1 MNITREQVLKDLE
14 NQKKLIDLYNFE
26 MSKSNRVDLIPDP
39 REAKKFIVRSQDI
52 PMAPKKA
59 KKESTADYEK
69 RLDEWKLNNQ
79 DVLIKY
85 YESEKETLR
94 KNLRDIVGNDQQ
106 INDVM
111 TTINDE
117 DLYFINRYWKRFV
130 KSIEDNF
137 TSISLNDLVNVIQQM
152 IDIIKAEPNKNDAL
166 KNLNIIGEVEKY
178 SNISDY
184 IQSTKTPIVPDTSDT
199 FKIPEEYKDIFT
211 KSGRLKSALEMRTQ
225 MLKENARLNRE
236 KRERAIKEKADYK
249 QAQRDDEKLRELQK
263 DIYDEENKLLQE
275 IDEADYYNLL
285 TKEEE
290 AKLKEEEA
298 KLKEADMK
306 IREER
311 RLAYEK
317 LSEEE
322 KRKIREEKKRILRE
336 KLKERL
342 AEKEK
347 GLRPPI
353 EVKPEEITPEEA
365 VSSLENQEEGLRF
378 EEPLFSIDEV
388 NNMIM
393 KGEYTKDKSL
403 NKLIVEN
410 KKNNQIFQDVY
421 NDLLEENKY
430 DEEAL
435 KILKNNKIS
444 KENYIKYYGPR
455 IASYKNQLMLQ
466 DKTLKQEDVNKITRP
481 IFGVGLN
488 RKKLQP
494 IVFGR
499 YLIDEDKLN
508 NRNLLHI
515 FHNSGNNVKYF
526 RATYISEDMKDL
538 INYILRKKSFN
549 HNLYKLLSEEEKDLM
564 KELLDKSK
572 LGEQLNIKLGSSK
585 HDDAKNRYHE
595 LKKEY
600 MIISSEIDQGNDNPK
615 LQKDLNKIIKE
626 LKQLITHLSK
636 VGEISKRDATNL
648 ILSL

>member
-378 EEPLFSIDEV
+378 AEPLFSIDEV

-403 NKLIVEN
+403 NKLIAEN

-499 YLIDEDKLN
+499 YIID
-508 NRNLLHI
+508 
-515 FHNSGNNVKYF
+515 
-526 RATYISEDMKDL
+526 
-538 INYILRKKSFN
+538 
-549 HNLYKLLSEEEKDLM
+549 
-564 KELLDKSK
+564 
-572 LGEQLNIKLGSSK
+572 
-585 HDDAKNRYHE
+585 
-595 LKKEY
+595 
-600 MIISSEIDQGNDNPK
+600 
-615 LQKDLNKIIKE
+615 
-626 LKQLITHLSK
+626 
-636 VGEISKRDATNL
+636 
-648 ILSL
+648 

>member
-85 YESEKETLR
+85 YESEKDTLR
-94 KNLRDIVGNDQQ
+94 KNLKEIVGNDQQ

-137 TSISLNDLVNVIQQM
+137 TSISLNDLINVIQKM

-166 KNLNIIGEVEKY
+166 KNLNIVGEVGKY
-178 SNISDY
+178 SNISEY
-184 IQSTKTPIVPDTSDT
+184 IQSTKVPVVPDTSDT

-211 KSGRLKSALEMRTQ
+211 KEGNLKDAMRMRSE

-236 KRERAIKEKADYK
+236 KRERRRKEKDDYK
-249 QAQRDDEKLRELQK
+249 QAQREKSKLEQAQKELRELQK
-263 DIYDEENKLLQE
+263 DIYDEENNLMQE
-275 IDEADYYNLL
+275 ENYYNELI
-285 TKEEE
+285 KEEE
-290 AKLKEEEA
+290 
-298 KLKEADMK
+298 
-306 IREER
+306 
-311 RLAYEK
+311 
-317 LSEEE
+317 
-322 KRKIREEKKRILRE
+322 E

-378 EEPLFSIDEV
+378 ADPLFSIDEV
-388 NNMIM
+388 NNMII

-403 NKLIVEN
+403 IKLIAEN
-410 KKNNQIFQDVY
+410 KENDKIFKDVY
-421 NDLLEENKY
+421 TDLLKENNH

-435 KILKNNKIS
+435 KILKNNQIS

-455 IASYKNQLMLQ
+455 IVSYKNQLMHQ
-466 DKTLKQEDVNKITRP
+466 DKTLKKEDVNKITRP

-549 HNLYKLLSEEEKDLM
+549 YNLFKLLSEEEKDMM

>member
-322 KRKIREEKKRILRE
+322 KRKIREEKKRIDR
-336 KLKERL
+336 
-342 AEKEK
+342 
-347 GLRPPI
+347 
-353 EVKPEEITPEEA
+353 
-365 VSSLENQEEGLRF
+365 
-378 EEPLFSIDEV
+378 
-388 NNMIM
+388 
-393 KGEYTKDKSL
+393 KS
-403 NKLIVEN
+403 V
-410 KKNNQIFQDVY
+410 V
-421 NDLLEENKY
+421 
-430 DEEAL
+430 
-435 KILKNNKIS
+435 
-444 KENYIKYYGPR
+444 
-455 IASYKNQLMLQ
+455 
-466 DKTLKQEDVNKITRP
+466 
-481 IFGVGLN
+481 
-488 RKKLQP
+488 
-494 IVFGR
+494 
-499 YLIDEDKLN
+499 
-508 NRNLLHI
+508 
-515 FHNSGNNVKYF
+515 
-526 RATYISEDMKDL
+526 
-538 INYILRKKSFN
+538 
-549 HNLYKLLSEEEKDLM
+549 
-564 KELLDKSK
+564 
-572 LGEQLNIKLGSSK
+572 
-585 HDDAKNRYHE
+585 
-595 LKKEY
+595 
-600 MIISSEIDQGNDNPK
+600 
-615 LQKDLNKIIKE
+615 
-626 LKQLITHLSK
+626 
-636 VGEISKRDATNL
+636 
-648 ILSL
+648 

>member
-1 MNITREQVLKDLE
+1 
-14 NQKKLIDLYNFE
+14 
-26 MSKSNRVDLIPDP
+26 
-39 REAKKFIVRSQDI
+39 
-52 PMAPKKA
+52 
-59 KKESTADYEK
+59 
-69 RLDEWKLNNQ
+69 
-79 DVLIKY
+79 
-85 YESEKETLR
+85 
-94 KNLRDIVGNDQQ
+94 
-106 INDVM
+106 
-111 TTINDE
+111 
-117 DLYFINRYWKRFV
+117 
-130 KSIEDNF
+130 
-137 TSISLNDLVNVIQQM
+137 M
-152 IDIIKAEPNKNDAL
+152 IDIIKTEPNKNDAL
-166 KNLNIIGEVEKY
+166 KNLNIVGEVGKY
-178 SNISDY
+178 SNISEY
-184 IQSTKTPIVPDTSDT
+184 IQSTKVPVVPDTSDT

-211 KSGRLKSALEMRTQ
+211 KEGNLKDAMRMRSE

-236 KRERAIKEKADYK
+236 KRERRRKEKDDYK
-249 QAQRDDEKLRELQK
+249 QAQREKSKLEQAQKELRELQK
-263 DIYDEENKLLQE
+263 DIYDEENNLMQE
-275 IDEADYYNLL
+275 ENYYNELI
-285 TKEEE
+285 KEEE
-290 AKLKEEEA
+290 
-298 KLKEADMK
+298 
-306 IREER
+306 
-311 RLAYEK
+311 
-317 LSEEE
+317 
-322 KRKIREEKKRILRE
+322 E

-365 VSSLENQEEGLRF
+365 VSSLAEKEKGLRF
-378 EEPLFSIDEV
+378 ADPQFSIDEV

-393 KGEYTKDKSL
+393 NGEYTKDKAL
-403 NKLIVEN
+403 NKLIAEN

-421 NDLLEENKY
+421 TDLLDENKY

-435 KILKNNKIS
+435 KILKNNQIS

-455 IASYKNQLMLQ
+455 ILSYKNQLMVQ
-466 DKTLKQEDVNKITRP
+466 NKTLKKEDVNKITRP

-549 HNLYKLLSEEEKDLM
+549 YNLFKLLSEEEKDMM

>member
-290 AKLKEEEA
+290 AKLKE
-298 KLKEADMK
+298 ADMK

-378 EEPLFSIDEV
+378 AEPLFSIDEV

-403 NKLIVEN
+403 NKLIAEN

-421 NDLLEENKY
+421 NDLLDENKY

>member
-85 YESEKETLR
+85 YESEKDTLR
-94 KNLRDIVGNDQQ
+94 KNLKEIVGNDQQ

-137 TSISLNDLVNVIQQM
+137 TSISLNDLINVIQKM

-166 KNLNIIGEVEKY
+166 KNLDIVGEVGKY
-178 SNISDY
+178 SNISEY
-184 IQSTKTPIVPDTSDT
+184 IQSTKTPIIPDTSDT

-211 KSGRLKSALEMRTQ
+211 KEGNLKDAMRMRSE

-236 KRERAIKEKADYK
+236 KRERRRKEKDDYK
-249 QAQRDDEKLRELQK
+249 QAQREKSKLEQAQKELRELQK
-263 DIYDEENKLLQE
+263 DIYDEENNLMQE
-275 IDEADYYNLL
+275 ENYYNELI
-285 TKEEE
+285 KEEE
-290 AKLKEEEA
+290 
-298 KLKEADMK
+298 
-306 IREER
+306 
-311 RLAYEK
+311 
-317 LSEEE
+317 
-322 KRKIREEKKRILRE
+322 E

-378 EEPLFSIDEV
+378 ADPLFSIDEV
-388 NNMIM
+388 NNMII

-403 NKLIVEN
+403 IKLIAEN
-410 KKNNQIFQDVY
+410 KENDKIFKDVY
-421 NDLLEENKY
+421 TDLLNENNH

-435 KILKNNKIS
+435 KILKNNQIS

-455 IASYKNQLMLQ
+455 IVSYKNQLMHQ
-466 DKTLKQEDVNKITRP
+466 DKTLKKEDVNKITRP

-549 HNLYKLLSEEEKDLM
+549 YNLFKLLSEEEKDMM

>member
-52 PMAPKKA
+52 PMAPKKG

-85 YESEKETLR
+85 YESEKDTLR
-94 KNLRDIVGNDQQ
+94 KNLKEIVGNDQQ

-137 TSISLNDLVNVIQQM
+137 TSISLNDLINVIQQM
-152 IDIIKAEPNKNDAL
+152 IDIIKTEPNKNDAL
-166 KNLNIIGEVEKY
+166 KNLDIVGEVGKY
-178 SNISDY
+178 SNISEY
-184 IQSTKTPIVPDTSDT
+184 IQSTKVPVVPDTSDT
-199 FKIPEEYKDIFT
+199 FKIPEEYKNIFT
-211 KSGRLKSALEMRTQ
+211 KEGNLKDAMRMRSE

-236 KRERAIKEKADYK
+236 KRERRRKEKDDYK
-249 QAQRDDEKLRELQK
+249 QAQREKSKLEQAQKELRELQK
-263 DIYDEENKLLQE
+263 DIYDEENNLMQE
-275 IDEADYYNLL
+275 ENYYNELI
-285 TKEEE
+285 KEEE
-290 AKLKEEEA
+290 
-298 KLKEADMK
+298 
-306 IREER
+306 
-311 RLAYEK
+311 
-317 LSEEE
+317 
-322 KRKIREEKKRILRE
+322 E

-365 VSSLENQEEGLRF
+365 VSSLAEKEKGLRF
-378 EEPLFSIDEV
+378 ADPLFSIDEV
-388 NNMIM
+388 NNMII

-403 NKLIVEN
+403 IKLIAEN
-410 KKNNQIFQDVY
+410 KENNKIFQDVY
-421 NDLLEENKY
+421 TDLLDENKY

-435 KILKNNKIS
+435 KILKNNQIS

-455 IASYKNQLMLQ
+455 ILSYKNQLMLQ

-549 HNLYKLLSEEEKDLM
+549 YNLFKLLSEEEKDMM

>member
-52 PMAPKKA
+52 PMAPKKG

-85 YESEKETLR
+85 YESEKDTLR
-94 KNLRDIVGNDQQ
+94 KNLKEIVGNDQQ

-166 KNLNIIGEVEKY
+166 KNLDIVGEVGKY
-178 SNISDY
+178 SNISEY
-184 IQSTKTPIVPDTSDT
+184 IQSTKVPVVPDTYEG

-211 KSGRLKSALEMRTQ
+211 ESGRLKSALEMRTQ

-249 QAQRDDEKLRELQK
+249 QAQRDDAKLRELQK

-378 EEPLFSIDEV
+378 ADPQFSIDEV

-403 NKLIVEN
+403 NKLIAEN
-410 KKNNQIFQDVY
+410 KKNNKIFKDVY
-421 NDLLEENKY
+421 TDLLDENNY

-435 KILKNNKIS
+435 KILKNNQIS

-455 IASYKNQLMLQ
+455 IVSYKNQLMLQ

-549 HNLYKLLSEEEKDLM
+549 YNLFKLLSEEEKDMM